1 MRGISLILI
10 FVLSLSLIFSIS
22 YAGPDVRAF
31 NIQLFKEDRLL
42 NTPVNSVFFWFD
54 VNPGISLGDNNFIE
68 VKYSYSETLLE
79 KESLITVSINGYPIG
94 SRRIYTTGKQ
104 PVSWRV
110 YIPKNRIRVGF
121 NEISLMTR
129 HRSIEGLCKDIDND
143 ANWVVIH
150 KDSLLHIETYKDK
163 DYRISYYPYPF
174 LKSLSNSPSDFTLY
188 LPNNPIP
195 EEIGA
200 MLEVSNGLGIRER
213 YKDLYINVSTDNPYR
228 DIKENQI
235 LVGELSKWQLLSE
248 DKALNRVS
256 EGNGLIYL
264 LPLKD
269 KLQLYISGDKEGL
282 SKAISYINNPKQVSV
297 TEKNPVFV
305 TTIPEE
311 EKREGT
317 KEGIIRLRDL
327 GYDNIILSGTFHQV
341 SSFLIN
347 RPPGFGSIGNGSFIE
362 LHFRHSKVLDP
373 NKSAINIYINGKPVK
388 GERLVASNA
397 ENGILRVSFPR
408 DELDKKEWF
417 VEIKVYHNIL
427 DVDCNRKYD
436 EIAWTKIDG
445 DSLIYLVKGWGDA
458 YPDLGDL
465 WLADKKSSIVV
476 WLPDNLS
483 SDLLSLIGTLSA
495 RIGQESGRII
505 KYDVLIGDKIN
516 EDSLK
521 GKDVLFIGDMRDKR
535 LERIS
540 DILWI
545 KPEEDG
551 FSLRRDLGF
560 SLDGFITDA
569 LIQVDYSPWDK
580 DRVLYSFLYR
590 DQNGI
595 YKLRK
600 IVGSSES
607 IRKVYGQ
614 VSIVTK
620 LGEVISVSLIK
631 ERRTILS
638 IFTRMPLII
647 YIVVFLIAI
656 LATLVAILIARKRM
670 LAREG

>member
-94 SRRIYTTGKQ
+94 SRRISTAGKLS
-104 PVSWRV
+104 VSWRV
-110 YIPKNRIRVGF
+110 YIPKNRIRIGF

>member
-110 YIPKNRIRVGF
+110 YIPKNRIRVGL